1 VWDYFITY
9 FIESLNL
16 FLFRIIKEEKN

>member
-16 FLFRIIKEEKN
+16 FLFRITKEEKN

>member
-16 FLFRIIKEEKN
+16 FLFRITKEAEN

>member
-9 FIESLNL
+9 FIESLSL
-16 FLFRIIKEEKN
+16 SPFHITKEAEN